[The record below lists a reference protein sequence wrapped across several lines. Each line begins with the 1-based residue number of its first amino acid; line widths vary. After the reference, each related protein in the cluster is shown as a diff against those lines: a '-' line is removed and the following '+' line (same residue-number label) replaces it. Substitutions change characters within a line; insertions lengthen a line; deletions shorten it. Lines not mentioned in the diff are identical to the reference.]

1 MILLLVLVVTV
12 RLLVTAEVSEED
24 LAVMLEEDLWE

>member
-12 RLLVTAEVSEED
+12 RLLVTAQVSEED